1 MFAVRKCKQ
10 IKFDKDLLP
19 WINKIF
25 FPAANLDTTPLMME
39 YDSAAR
45 DGGISLGNVKNFFA
59 GFIASQIFGLL
70 AIIFVSVW
78 ISKYLGGVGWSSAT
92 IIFNYH
98 PLFMVLGMIF
108 LYGDGKLVEF
118 CNILIVLI
126 VFVTF

>member
-1 MFAVRKCKQ
+1 
-10 IKFDKDLLP
+10 
-19 WINKIF
+19 
-25 FPAANLDTTPLMME
+25 ME

-45 DGGISLGNVKNFFA
+45 DGGIALGNVKNFFA

-78 ISKYLGGVGWSSAT
+78 ISKYLGGVGWSSAN

-108 LYGDGKLVEF
+108 LYGDGKFEF
-118 CNILIVLI
+118 YTLI
-126 VFVTF
+126 VFKIL